1 MLPIYDSQQT
11 IPPNTHETSAHCFE
25 PERTAAETRN
35 HYRWQARNDLD
46 MNIVGTLPPVLSIF
60 DAPRVT
66 PDDDSFA
73 PSPWLLA
80 SIIRVTAS
88 PSTVPKPPPFLFRT
102 DALALEHNAELLKEY
117 DYDLSLLLPDFQDT
131 TIAYGSEFRP
141 IDDLRS
147 VFGKH
152 PNFEFFESTVL
163 NGMTY
168 HFDRE
173 LTEDERM
180 AELEAQ
186 VLRGNHKSATSDPE
200 GTDKMTGKDVKKG
213 FSLPFPASIVTKI
226 KQALVQPAGKVSQH
240 SLTATGS
247 RMLKDR
253 LTHDL
258 SFWLTEDY
266 ASVNS
271 RCDFDKY
278 PPIIYGSCLIRTIHY
293 IVALRAAFPDERI
306 LISKFDF
313 SDAYRRMAHDAAA
326 AAQSILIVNHIAYLA
341 LRLSFGGAMNP
352 AAWSCCS
359 EMITDLS
366 NELPLMEDWNP
377 EEICSPDQHKVQ
389 APIYLDDESD
399 QCAPAKPL
407 SVHIPVTALGRSDCF
422 IDDIIV
428 VMIDRP
434 EQILRHSSA
443 APLAIHCAM
452 RPNAGVEKEPIPRRD
467 AMAGEKLVAE
477 GSPAESQICLG
488 WTINTR
494 LLLLLLP
501 LDKFS
506 AWSADIVDLLGRPDR
521 VVTRPELETL
531 IGRLNHA
538 SFVIPLSRHFLS
550 NLRSKLKIRPR
561 PNSRAKSKP
570 KSNPS
575 TEPRSTEPRPEPRS
589 TEPRTDPSQA
599 PIPGTASESSSDNR
613 TVFQR
618 VAGKV
623 TSLVTKATSKTQFRW
638 LRNQTYRL
646 SDEDCSDL
654 RLWLLLLEK
663 AAKGISLNGL
673 TMRNPTMLSVSDSC
687 PFGLGGFTSNG
698 SAWRLQV
705 SESSPIYGNCISNNV
720 LEFLAMVITI
730 WLTLIEC
737 KEQGLK
743 DELILALGDNT
754 SAIGWMTKTGFL
766 TPGSVYFS
774 AANFIARK
782 LASLMIES
790 GNFLASQHL
799 KGKKNIVADWLT
811 FSGSV
816 RSAEMNGGAEE
827 HPLAFDSPSN
837 DQLTHRLLRF
847 CPKLLPPTFAIS
859 QLPTEILSFA
869 QQSGAMLESSMMHK
883 QRAPPKQSTEF
894 PGGGRASAG
903 PTLPASTP
911 TFLEYQQTKPA
922 SASEPSLKSI
932 STLILGQEEIFLEDV
947 KSQWQAKQS
956 GALEGHWRRRSGVMS
971 GGRPCTVVA

>member
-1 MLPIYDSQQT
+1 
-11 IPPNTHETSAHCFE
+11 
-25 PERTAAETRN
+25 
-35 HYRWQARNDLD
+35 
-46 MNIVGTLPPVLSIF
+46 
-60 DAPRVT
+60 
-66 PDDDSFA
+66 
-73 PSPWLLA
+73 
-80 SIIRVTAS
+80 
-88 PSTVPKPPPFLFRT
+88 
-102 DALALEHNAELLKEY
+102 
-117 DYDLSLLLPDFQDT
+117 
-131 TIAYGSEFRP
+131 
-141 IDDLRS
+141 
-147 VFGKH
+147 
-152 PNFEFFESTVL
+152 
-163 NGMTY
+163 
-168 HFDRE
+168 
-173 LTEDERM
+173 
-180 AELEAQ
+180 
-186 VLRGNHKSATSDPE
+186 
-200 GTDKMTGKDVKKG
+200 
-213 FSLPFPASIVTKI
+213 
-226 KQALVQPAGKVSQH
+226 
-240 SLTATGS
+240 
-247 RMLKDR
+247 
-253 LTHDL
+253 
-258 SFWLTEDY
+258 
-266 ASVNS
+266 
-271 RCDFDKY
+271 
-278 PPIIYGSCLIRTIHY
+278 
-293 IVALRAAFPDERI
+293 
-306 LISKFDF
+306 
-313 SDAYRRMAHDAAA
+313 
-326 AAQSILIVNHIAYLA
+326 
-341 LRLSFGGAMNP
+341 MNP

-389 APIYLDDESD
+389 APIYESD
-399 QCAPAKPL
+399 QCAPAPAKPL

-506 AWSADIVDLLGRPDR
+506 AWSADIVELLGRPDR

>member
-389 APIYLDDESD
+389 APIYESD
-399 QCAPAKPL
+399 QCAPAPAKPL

-575 TEPRSTEPRPEPRS
+575 TEPGSTEPRPEPRS

-599 PIPGTASESSSDNR
+599 PIPSTASESSSDNR

-911 TFLEYQQTKPA
+911 AFLEYQQTKPA

>member
-1 MLPIYDSQQT
+1 
-11 IPPNTHETSAHCFE
+11 
-25 PERTAAETRN
+25 
-35 HYRWQARNDLD
+35 
-46 MNIVGTLPPVLSIF
+46 
-60 DAPRVT
+60 
-66 PDDDSFA
+66 
-73 PSPWLLA
+73 
-80 SIIRVTAS
+80 
-88 PSTVPKPPPFLFRT
+88 
-102 DALALEHNAELLKEY
+102 
-117 DYDLSLLLPDFQDT
+117 
-131 TIAYGSEFRP
+131 
-141 IDDLRS
+141 
-147 VFGKH
+147 
-152 PNFEFFESTVL
+152 
-163 NGMTY
+163 
-168 HFDRE
+168 
-173 LTEDERM
+173 
-180 AELEAQ
+180 
-186 VLRGNHKSATSDPE
+186 
-200 GTDKMTGKDVKKG
+200 
-213 FSLPFPASIVTKI
+213 
-226 KQALVQPAGKVSQH
+226 
-240 SLTATGS
+240 
-247 RMLKDR
+247 
-253 LTHDL
+253 
-258 SFWLTEDY
+258 
-266 ASVNS
+266 
-271 RCDFDKY
+271 
-278 PPIIYGSCLIRTIHY
+278 
-293 IVALRAAFPDERI
+293 
-306 LISKFDF
+306 
-313 SDAYRRMAHDAAA
+313 
-326 AAQSILIVNHIAYLA
+326 
-341 LRLSFGGAMNP
+341 MNP

-389 APIYLDDESD
+389 APIYESD
-399 QCAPAKPL
+399 QCAPAPAKPL

-575 TEPRSTEPRPEPRS
+575 TEPGSTEPRPEPRS

-754 SAIGWMTKTGFL
+754 SAIGWMTKTSFL
-766 TPGSVYFS
+766 TPDSVYFS